1 MYVVHIHLIW
11 REAFKMLS
19 KLLRMGP
26 AGAARPDQIA
36 IRGHLRQKDLMF
48 RPD

>member
-19 KLLRMGP
+19 KLLRTGQT
-26 AGAARPDQIA
+26 RPDQIA

-48 RPD
+48 QPD